1 MVFNPELCYDN
12 YKGSE
17 IMKEIIYLI
26 GFLAFIAIVASII
39 IVRSMKFKKESNSVV
54 NYDTFMKSF
63 MYKIPLTKAELI
75 QQLSLYNAKDKLE
88 YDFDAENMSITFKK
102 YNDKLDYKVEI
113 SEQEQFCIVRLEKA
127 YVSISNT
134 NIPQYIN
141 SFMVNKLNAETIPCG

>member
-75 QQLSLYNAKDKLE
+75 QQLSLYNAKDKL
-88 YDFDAENMSITFKK
+88 
-102 YNDKLDYKVEI
+102 DYKVEI